1 RPLTLSTSPTLRPG
15 WPRAVSSASCAGSR
29 STCVCSRPIS
39 WWRTSACSPPET
51 RPREPPTPTAARR
64 PSGEDLAWPISSPST
79 GGRVKRL
86 FAVIRSRGP
95 AWNDSLP
102 LDDQVEWTA
111 HAAFMNQLAREQFVA
126 LGGPLEGTPNV
137 LLIVRAT
144 DEAE

>member
-1 RPLTLSTSPTLRPG
+1 
-15 WPRAVSSASCAGSR
+15 
-29 STCVCSRPIS
+29 
-39 WWRTSACSPPET
+39 
-51 RPREPPTPTAARR
+51 
-64 PSGEDLAWPISSPST
+64 
-79 GGRVKRL
+79 VKRL

-126 LGGPLEGTPNV
+126 LGGPLEGTPDV

-144 DEAE
+144 DDAEIRERLSADPWTRNGLLIVKQIDPWWLRLGSLA